1 MLSVFPSISGCHK
14 ISFFSVLSVFLSSF
28 SAGTKNDISL
38 RQFLKYMEDVYFT
51 LLCNALHFFT
61 FPHPTSRPLLST
73 IEFKW
78 CQFEEF
84 DIGLTTNP
92 LNDLFPY
99 FHYFCLIL

>member
-51 LLCNALHFFT
+51 LLCNSYISLPFHSQHF
-61 FPHPTSRPLLST
+61 
-73 IEFKW
+73 I
-78 CQFEEF
+78 
-84 DIGLTTNP
+84 
-92 LNDLFPY
+92 PY
-99 FHYFCLIL
+99 CLPQNSNGVSLKNLILD